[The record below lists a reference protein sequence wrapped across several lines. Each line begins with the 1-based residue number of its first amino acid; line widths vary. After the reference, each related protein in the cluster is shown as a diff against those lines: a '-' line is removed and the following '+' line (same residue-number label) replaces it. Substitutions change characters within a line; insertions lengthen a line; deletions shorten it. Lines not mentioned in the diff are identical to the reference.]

1 MPIKQTKNNNKP
13 EQINQKNVQPE
24 LKTLKW

>member
-1 MPIKQTKNNNKP
+1 MAIKQTKNNNKP
-13 EQINQKNVQPE
+13 EQINQKHAQPE

>member
-13 EQINQKNVQPE
+13 EQINQKNVKPE